1 MIVVNSY
8 RYTLPSEQGR
18 DNPIERIAVLT
29 RDACDQ
35 YAVYV
40 AANCSEDF
48 CAHHGIKSNYRHAL
62 LDFPGLKES
71 EYRA

>member
-1 MIVVNSY
+1 MKVVNSC

-18 DNPIERIAVLT
+18 DNLIERIAVLT

-48 CAHHGIKSNYRHAL
+48 CARHGIKSSYRLAL
-62 LDFPGLKES
+62 IDFPSLEES
-71 EYRA
+71 KYRA